1 MGDENTHRQ
10 FIDALREMLGLEP
23 LFDKRS
29 EARFDQSWLGTLP
42 GRVQTP
48 NRIEGVDK

>member
-23 LFDKRS
+23 LFDKRT
-29 EARFDQSWLGTLP
+29 RVGFDCDYWLDAIP
-42 GRVQTP
+42 RRVQTP
-48 NRIEGVDK
+48 NRIGDDK